1 MSHLILIYMGCL
13 PFVLLCLAHY
23 AAVIHPVVIQKIIF
37 YYSYSILNFVCG
49 YHWTLSLTVITHQA
63 KNLSVLF
70 SLSSVVIAML
80 FGSSQ
85 ESIASVLLAFLIIGQ
100 YVIDIKSDIA
110 HSIPVLYKVARLV
123 ATLTIVLSL
132 IFSMM
137 LSS

>member
-70 SLSSVVIAML
+70 SLSSVMIAML

>member
-1 MSHLILIYMGCL
+1 CL

-70 SLSSVVIAML
+70 SLSSVMIAML

>member
-1 MSHLILIYMGCL
+1 MGCL

-70 SLSSVVIAML
+70 SLSSVMIAML